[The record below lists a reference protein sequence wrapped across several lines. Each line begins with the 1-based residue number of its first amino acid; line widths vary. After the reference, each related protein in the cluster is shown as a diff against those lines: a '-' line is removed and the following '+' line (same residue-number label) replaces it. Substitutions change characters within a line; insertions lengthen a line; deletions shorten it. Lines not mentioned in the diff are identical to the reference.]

1 MTRAVNRLE
10 PKPVGHEI
18 YRRAVELLEA
28 DINDEL
34 VALEPTKGACFGFNS
49 VAKDIWRKLER
60 PRTFD
65 ELRNALLGEYEVSED
80 QCTEE
85 LRGVLDDMSRANL
98 IERTAA

>member
-1 MTRAVNRLE
+1 MIEAVNRWE
-10 PKPVGHEI
+10 PKSVGVEA

-34 VALEPTKGACFGFNS
+34 VALEPAKGACFGFNS
-49 VAKDIWRKLER
+49 VAKDVWRKLDR

-65 ELRNALLGEYEVSED
+65 ELRDELLSEYEVSED

-85 LRGVLDDMSRANL
+85 LRGLLDDMSRANL
-98 IERTAA
+98 IERTA

>member
-1 MTRAVNRLE
+1 
-10 PKPVGHEI
+10 VGHET

-28 DINDEL
+28 EINDEL
-34 VALEPTKGACFGFNS
+34 VALEPIKGACFGFNS
-49 VAKDIWRKLER
+49 VAKDVWRKLEQ

-65 ELRNALLGEYEVSED
+65 ELKNELLSEYEVSEH

-85 LRGVLDDMSRANL
+85 LRGLLNEMSRANL